1 MAMMMMLDMMNGR
14 TASLKTNSKNQEAL
28 NAIKV
33 ARAYEKVAIAEAR
46 KRAEERVLEDTKD
59 AHEKV
64 LDAVRV
70 ALMAGETARQVGMA
84 YGTSDAR
91 TARKLVSEA
100 MANDDGETINPHP
113 EWKLSKNP
121 DGTFNIT
128 AYGLGD
134 GKLSGHATLRMD
146 DDGENFSVIEG
157 DMWIQIQLYKL
168 GYKDYVIE
176 EATK

>member
-1 MAMMMMLDMMNGR
+1 MR
-14 TASLKTNSKNQEAL
+14 TKSSNEELL
-28 NAIKV
+28 NAVKV

-46 KRAEERVLEDTKD
+46 KRAEERIIEETKD

-64 LDAVRV
+64 LEAVRR
-70 ALMAGETARQVGMA
+70 ALLAGETARQVGMA

-100 MANDDGETINPHP
+100 MSNDDGETISPHP
-113 EWKLSKNP
+113 EWKLSRND

-128 AYGLGD
+128 AYGLGE
-134 GKLSGHATLRMD
+134 GKLSGHAICKMD

>member
-1 MAMMMMLDMMNGR
+1 MTTGR
-14 TASLKTNSKNQEAL
+14 TDNLKTKNQNQEAL

-46 KRAEERVLEDTKD
+46 KRAEERIIEDTKE

-100 MANDDGETINPHP
+100 MANDDGQTINPHP
-113 EWKLSKNP
+113 EWKLSQNL

-134 GKLSGHATLRMD
+134 GKLSGHAVCRMD
-146 DDGENFSVIEG
+146 DDGQNFSVIEG